1 MRILRN
7 VQARYVVIF
16 SLVLIGSI
24 ALIVFTYRITLLPRP
39 TQTSQARLTPTSLIG
54 NTPTVISTPAT
65 PSPSPSPP
73 TPALNPGTVLG
84 ISGSPPSLYPGIH
97 WTRIGYKTCGSNL
110 TGNTLKTAIQNNHS
124 QGVHVLLLICQVPGA
139 HLLDKK
145 PLQDIAQSG
154 ADAIEC
160 GNEQMKH
167 NPYPTYLSPV
177 DFARF
182 FDLCERTVHAVSPG
196 IPTLLG
202 SLDPHVGGV
211 DYGPLYDQL
220 NYLDEME
227 SAMNSTVHPGG
238 HWSWRAQSVGLIDSW
253 HNGYPSQYVNSLQAL
268 FQFWAKQFRVDLN
281 SGGLGKHLWVV
292 EGTGCY
298 YGCGINPN
306 SSYEVAVSHIL
317 TLITDVQTT
326 LQYKVPFFYF
336 SLKDF
341 YFTAAGNIAPFGV
354 LDVNGHPKPIR
365 QDLPRGAR
373 SLTMSCSNRQTV
385 VVDQEQLLVK
395 LYQGCS
401 LPGNYLSILT
411 S

>member
-7 VQARYVVIF
+7 VRARYVVIF

-24 ALIVFTYRITLLPRP
+24 ALTVFVYRITLLQRP
-39 TQTSQARLTPTSLIG
+39 TKTSQVRLTPTSLIG
-54 NTPTVISTPAT
+54 NTPTVNTPTLT
-65 PSPSPSPP
+65 PTPTSPP
-73 TPALNPGTVLG
+73 TPALNPRTVLG
-84 ISGSPPSLYPGIH
+84 ISGSPPSLYPGIY

-110 TGNTLKTAIQNNHS
+110 SGDTLKTAIQNNHI
-124 QGVHVLLLICQVPGA
+124 QGVHVLLLICQRPGA
-139 HLLDKK
+139 HLLDMQ
-145 PLQDIAQSG
+145 PLQDIAQAG

-167 NPYPTYLSPV
+167 NPYPTYVSPV

-211 DYGPLYDQL
+211 DYGPLYDQVD
-220 NYLDEME
+220 YLGEME

-253 HNGYPSQYVNSLQAL
+253 HNGYPSQFVNSLQAL
-268 FQFWAKQFRVDLN
+268 FKFWAQQFRVDLN

-298 YGCGINPN
+298 QGCGINPN

-341 YFTAAGNIAPFGV
+341 YFTVAGNIAPFGI
-354 LDVNGHPKPIR
+354 LDVHGHPKALR
-365 QDLPRGAR
+365 QDLPMGAR
-373 SLTMSCSNRQTV
+373 SLKMSCSKGQTV

-401 LPGNYLSILT
+401 LPGNYLTTLT